1 MTWQAPLSRLLELLF
16 PISRAIAATPNMTA
30 EEAWNSP
37 ELHVVREKLMAE
49 LTSPGM
55 LARLAESA
63 QDVQVQYASLQ
74 NQEQA
79 VSAATQRQLT
89 VLAAGAQALAA
100 ESLTSDPKT
109 VFIHALQNIVPWLD
123 SAAQASLFES
133 PLLGSS
139 VRRQATSASAEPQD
153 RHPCGDLVSRD
164 LDVPS

>member
-1 MTWQAPLSRLLELLF
+1 MTWQAPLSRLLELMF
-16 PISRAIAATPNMTA
+16 PISRAIAATPNMTP

-49 LTSPGM
+49 LASPGM
-55 LARLAESA
+55 LASLAQSA
-63 QDVQVQYASLQ
+63 QDMHAQIASLQ
-74 NQEQA
+74 SQEQA
-79 VSAATQRQLT
+79 ASAATQRQLT

-100 ESLTSDPKT
+100 ESLTGDPKT
-109 VFIHALQNIVPWLD
+109 VFTHALQQILPWLD

-139 VRRQATSASAEPQD
+139 ARRQAASASAEPHD